1 MSFKKIRTAVA
12 LAVAAAAVAGT
23 AHVTATAA
31 PATDLPF
38 AEQAHTLGLNNA
50 QAAELQKEVTTY
62 LDKLGGTQ
70 VTINKIDLDH
80 GGFVLVT
87 LPGETYARD
96 LENPSVA
103 DPADCLASYLC
114 AFKGANFFG
123 DILATRVCRAS
134 WDIPWTTIGSYV
146 NKLSNGA
153 RGTFIISDGAT
164 GVRRSGTAPSPAQQ
178 TTWNWANT
186 WEIWA
191 CSVG

>member
-1 MSFKKIRTAVA
+1 MMFKKFRGAVA
-12 LAVAAAAVAGT
+12 LAVAAAVVGA

-38 AEQAHTLGLNNA
+38 AEQARTLGLSNA

-70 VTINKIDLDH
+70 DAINKIDLDH

-103 DPADCLASYLC
+103 APGDCPASYLC
-114 AFKGANFFG
+114 AFRYTNFTG
-123 DILATRVCRAS
+123 DIISTNVCRS
-134 WDIPWTTIGSYV
+134 HRDIPWTTMGSYV

-153 RGTFIISDGAT
+153 RGTFIVNDGVA
-164 GVRRSGTAPSPAQQ
+164 GVSRSNTAPSPAQQ
-178 TTWNWANT
+178 TPWNWLNT
-186 WEIWA
+186 WSIWA
-191 CSVG
+191 CQVG